1 MKTTLYIRVASA
13 NQLIDTHQ
21 PEKLERHAKDN
32 GYEASAESEAMLIET
47 HSPKS

>member
-1 MKTTLYIRVASA
+1 MKAVLYIRVACA

-21 PEKLERHAKDN
+21 PEKLECHAKDN
-32 GYEASAESEAMLIET
+32 GYEASAESEAMLTEA

>member
-1 MKTTLYIRVASA
+1 MKTALYIRVACA

-21 PEKLERHAKDN
+21 SEESERHAKDN
-32 GYEASAESEAMLIET
+32 GYEVAARSEAMLTEV

>member
-1 MKTTLYIRVASA
+1 MKSVLYIRVACA
-13 NQLIDTHQ
+13 NQIIDTHQ
-21 PEKLERHAKDN
+21 SEESEHHAKDN